1 MRPCQLMLFLGA
13 GVAASAW
20 LPRAWDII
28 WRFNRDLY
36 VAQRKLSAQ
45 TVADL
50 ADPAVQ
56 RRLDAHIAT
65 VDRLPPAGSPEEYS
79 ALFEAAYPAEK
90 DRQTFIASM
99 IAGAKLA
106 YGHLALAAM
115 LKAGHNNLIWT
126 TNLDRKSTRLN
137 SSH

>member
-13 GVAASAW
+13 GVAASAG
-20 LPRAWDII
+20 LPTAWDMI
-28 WRFNRDLY
+28 WRFKRDLY

-90 DRQTFIASM
+90 E
-99 IAGAKLA
+99 
-106 YGHLALAAM
+106 
-115 LKAGHNNLIWT
+115 
-126 TNLDRKSTRLN
+126 DRKSVVKGKSVSVSVDPGGRR
-137 SSH
+137 SSKKKTQ

>member
-1 MRPCQLMLFLGA
+1 MVCVFFFSSRRRHTRCALVT
-13 GVAASAW
+13 GVQTCA
-20 LPRAWDII
+20 LPI
-28 WRFNRDLY
+28 Y

-90 DRQTFIASM
+90 E
-99 IAGAKLA
+99 
-106 YGHLALAAM
+106 
-115 LKAGHNNLIWT
+115 
-126 TNLDRKSTRLN
+126 DRKSVVKGKSVSVSVDPGGRR
-137 SSH
+137 SSKKKTQ

>member
-13 GVAASAW
+13 GVAASAG
-20 LPRAWDII
+20 LPTAWDMI
-28 WRFNRDLY
+28 WRFKRDLY

-79 ALFEAAYPAEK
+79 ALFEAAYPAE
-90 DRQTFIASM
+90 RSEEHTSELQSLMRSSYAVFC
-99 IAGAKLA
+99 
-106 YGHLALAAM
+106 
-115 LKAGHNNLIWT
+115 LKKKT
-126 TNLDRKSTRLN
+126 KKRETCTNIHCNYQDICI
-137 SSH
+137 